1 MQYQV
6 YTFLV
11 GTDGRHTA
19 LSFIRLVLTGIA
31 HRPLIHKFSP
41 SSWTFSQP
49 SHNQLVSFHF
59 STRTSFRC
67 NIIMLLQTC
76 VNCSC
81 SSKSFDLKPEGHDL
95 DHPCLVSFLC
105 NHCNMPWFICDGLC
119 IQCGSGTRR
128 NSQCLSCSH
137 AYLTSSWGLCLLQ
150 IQGPEPPLLF
160 LRLQIFFKTNI

>member
-1 MQYQV
+1 MEGIRQ
-6 YTFLV
+6 TSSLCRL
-11 GTDGRHTA
+11 GHTA

-31 HRPLIHKFSP
+31 HIPLIHKFSP
-41 SSWTFSQP
+41 SSRTFSQP

-95 DHPCLVSFLC
+95 DHPCLVSFVCEVNLLTMQDSLSGWSRDEGDTLERSLGEYFLVTSR
-105 NHCNMPWFICDGLC
+105 NFQSVLGR
-119 IQCGSGTRR
+119 IQSALKTCKGTTTPFR
-128 NSQCLSCSH
+128 
-137 AYLTSSWGLCLLQ
+137 
-150 IQGPEPPLLF
+150 P
-160 LRLQIFFKTNI
+160 